1 MLSREFAGRAPSLRQ
16 FTAVA
21 FVKSAAISAVLYAV
35 GFAAAAV
42 LLFFLLGVWRSP
54 EESLRENLAMAGW
67 MLAMTAVPGAV
78 GFGLATSW
86 SRRWQTLGRPLLAS
100 LSLSGGALTQ
110 LLYLTGLAL
119 LPGHLLIP
127 GETGAFTV
135 GLKVLLPGVLVGFL
149 ELGMARLLWPRV
161 VS

>member
-1 MLSREFAGRAPSLRQ
+1 MLSRLFPAGGSLCDNSPVVQFA
-16 FTAVA
+16 
-21 FVKSAAISAVLYAV
+21 KSAAISALLFAA
-35 GFAAAAV
+35 GFAAAAA
-42 LLFFLLGVWRSP
+42 LLFVLLGVWRSP
-54 EESLRENLAMAGW
+54 EETLRENLAMAGW
-67 MLAMTAVPGAV
+67 MLAVTAIPGAL

-86 SRRWQTLGRPLLAS
+86 SPRWRALGLPLRAS

-119 LPGHLLIP
+119 LPGNLLIP
-127 GETGAFTV
+127 GATGAFTV

-149 ELGMARLLWPRV
+149 ELGMARLLRPRV